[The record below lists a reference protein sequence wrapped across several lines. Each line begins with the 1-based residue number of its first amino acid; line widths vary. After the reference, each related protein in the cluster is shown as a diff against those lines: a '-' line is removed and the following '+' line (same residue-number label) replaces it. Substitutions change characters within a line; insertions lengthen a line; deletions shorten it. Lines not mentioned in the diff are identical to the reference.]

1 MKFNHNEMGSDLPK
15 LIMDDDGDGD
25 VDDGDGVDVDDGDV
39 VELTQSCFEL
49 RAAHTLG
56 LTSPLGSQTA
66 PAGNFR
72 TRLRAPGKPT
82 PEFQNVSHKSL
93 CYTEILSKCFTQSKS
108 QNHPFQGH
116 IFSAYICWTFKNDWW
131 DENTIFFYEDTI
143 FSLNP
148 HSWGRSINKKVD
160 ETPKM

>member
-1 MKFNHNEMGSDLPK
+1 MKFNHNEMGSELPK

-25 VDDGDGVDVDDGDV
+25 VDDGDGVDVEDGDVVDVDEGDVDDGDV

-82 PEFQNVSHKSL
+82 PEFQNVSHRAN
-93 CYTEILSKCFTQSKS
+93 LSVMQR
-108 QNHPFQGH
+108 
-116 IFSAYICWTFKNDWW
+116 
-131 DENTIFFYEDTI
+131 FF
-143 FSLNP
+143 
-148 HSWGRSINKKVD
+148 
-160 ETPKM
+160 

>member
-1 MKFNHNEMGSDLPK
+1 
-15 LIMDDDGDGD
+15 MDDDGDGD
-25 VDDGDGVDVDDGDV
+25 VDDGDGVDVDDGDVVDVNDGDV

-82 PEFQNVSHKSL
+82 PEFQNVSHRANLKTTLFFKTTLFRDTSSPRI
-93 CYTEILSKCFTQSKS
+93 YAGPSGTIGGMNIL
-108 QNHPFQGH
+108 
-116 IFSAYICWTFKNDWW
+116 
-131 DENTIFFYEDTI
+131 FF
-143 FSLNP
+143 L
-148 HSWGRSINKKVD
+148 
-160 ETPKM
+160 

>member
-1 MKFNHNEMGSDLPK
+1 MKFNHNEMGSELPK

-82 PEFQNVSHKSL
+82 EPEFQNVSHRAN
-93 CYTEILSKCFTQSKS
+93 LSVIQRFFFKKK
-108 QNHPFQGH
+108 HPF
-116 IFSAYICWTFKNDWW
+116 
-131 DENTIFFYEDTI
+131 
-143 FSLNP
+143 
-148 HSWGRSINKKVD
+148 
-160 ETPKM
+160 

>member
-1 MKFNHNEMGSDLPK
+1 MKFNHNEMGSELPK

-25 VDDGDGVDVDDGDV
+25 VVDVDDGDVDDGDV

-82 PEFQNVSHKSL
+82 PEFQNVSHRAN
-93 CYTEILSKCFTQSKS
+93 LSVIQRF
-108 QNHPFQGH
+108 FQKISH
-116 IFSAYICWTFKNDWW
+116 RANLSVIQ
-131 DENTIFFYEDTI
+131 
-143 FSLNP
+143 
-148 HSWGRSINKKVD
+148 
-160 ETPKM
+160 

>member
-1 MKFNHNEMGSDLPK
+1 MKFNHNEMGSELPK

-82 PEFQNVSHKSL
+82 PEFQNVSQRANLS
-93 CYTEILSKCFTQSKS
+93 YIEIFFKT
-108 QNHPFQGH
+108 NPFQGH

-131 DENTIFFYEDTI
+131 DENTIFFMKI
-143 FSLNP
+143 QFSL
-148 HSWGRSINKKVD
+148 
-160 ETPKM
+160 

>member
-1 MKFNHNEMGSDLPK
+1 
-15 LIMDDDGDGD
+15 MDDDGDGD
-25 VDDGDGVDVDDGDV
+25 VDDGDGVNVVDVDDGDVDDGDGVDVVDGDGVDVDDGDVDDGDV

-93 CYTEILSKCFTQSKS
+93 CYTKIFLKMFHTEQISLLYRDFFK
-108 QNHPFQGH
+108 NHPFQGH
-116 IFSAYICWTFKNDWW
+116 IFSAYICWTFRNDWW
-131 DENTIFFYEDTI
+131 DESTIF
-143 FSLNP
+143 
-148 HSWGRSINKKVD
+148 RCASIS
-160 ETPKM
+160 

>member
-1 MKFNHNEMGSDLPK
+1 
-15 LIMDDDGDGD
+15 MDDDGDGD
-25 VDDGDGVDVDDGDV
+25 VDDGDGVNVDGVNVDDGDV

-82 PEFQNVSHKSL
+82 PEFQNVSHRAN
-93 CYTEILSKCFTQSKS
+93 LSV
-108 QNHPFQGH
+108 
-116 IFSAYICWTFKNDWW
+116 IRR
-131 DENTIFFYEDTI
+131 FF
-143 FSLNP
+143 F
-148 HSWGRSINKKVD
+148 
-160 ETPKM
+160 